1 MSAGVE
7 LLIDGDLI
15 CLACQLVDP
24 LCERGPI
31 VACEAKSVSL
41 RPASLSDDAR
51 AEIFLNDVT
60 VEGPAGPNLRNDK
73 KIVLEKFWQIFIYY
87 PALSCNTLFFST

>member
-24 LCERGPI
+24 LCEGGPI
-31 VACEAKSVSL
+31 VACEVIVVIVTL
-41 RPASLSDDAR
+41 LSN
-51 AEIFLNDVT
+51 I
-60 VEGPAGPNLRNDK
+60 G
-73 KIVLEKFWQIFIYY
+73 
-87 PALSCNTLFFST
+87 